1 MVQRSTRISCVI
13 EHLAT
18 ERSMGLNIKSKIA
31 TAVVI
36 VVVAIGGRAV
46 SLGAALHS
54 SPQRKPDRARP
65 AEKVS
70 RPVTLPHSVTFREV
84 RGRGLLVTTWINSA
98 GPFTFAVDTGAGITI
113 ISPRVAAEAAVPVQ
127 QGPGPS
133 IAGLSGA
140 TVAARAGTVQTI
152 ALGDS
157 QNRVPART
165 EVIVSTGLPRDL
177 DGLLD
182 PNDAF
187 GQLGYSI
194 DIPHQELSFFDPRES
209 ALSARSQPA
218 DGAVVSWQQ
227 QGNNHR
233 PFVTLSTGEQAL
245 IDTGSSLGLA
255 VRDSGPSSMASR
267 SAAVHDVGGSVSAH
281 RVAPRTVSIGALVL
295 QNVPTDLISG
305 ATSDA
310 PVLLGLNALHPF
322 RLRFDPLH
330 RLIEI
335 APSY

>member
-1 MVQRSTRISCVI
+1 
-13 EHLAT
+13 
-18 ERSMGLNIKSKIA
+18 
-31 TAVVI
+31 
-36 VVVAIGGRAV
+36 
-46 SLGAALHS
+46 
-54 SPQRKPDRARP
+54 
-65 AEKVS
+65 
-70 RPVTLPHSVTFREV
+70 
-84 RGRGLLVTTWINSA
+84 LLITTWINST

-113 ISPRVAAEAAVPVQ
+113 ISPRVAAEAAIPIQ

-140 TVAARAGTVQTI
+140 IVSAKAGTAQTI
-152 ALGDS
+152 ALGDN
-157 QNRVPART
+157 QNRVPARH
-165 EVIVSTGLPRDL
+165 EVLVSDGLPRDL

-182 PNDAF
+182 PSDAF

-209 ALSARSQPA
+209 ALSTRSQPA
-218 DGAVVSWQQ
+218 DGAVVAWQR
-227 QGNNHR
+227 QGDSRR

-255 VRDSGPSSMASR
+255 VRDSGAPSTASR
-267 SAAVHDVGGSVSAH
+267 SSAVHDVGGSVSAH
-281 RVAPRTVSIGALVL
+281 RVAPRTVSIGTLVL
-295 QNVPTDLISG
+295 RNVPTDVISR

>member
-1 MVQRSTRISCVI
+1 
-13 EHLAT
+13 
-18 ERSMGLNIKSKIA
+18 
-31 TAVVI
+31 
-36 VVVAIGGRAV
+36 
-46 SLGAALHS
+46 
-54 SPQRKPDRARP
+54 
-65 AEKVS
+65 
-70 RPVTLPHSVTFREV
+70 
-84 RGRGLLVTTWINSA
+84 LLITTWINSQ
-98 GPFTFAVDTGAGITI
+98 GPFTFAFDTGAGITI

-140 TVAARAGTVQTI
+140 TIAAREGTVQTI

-157 QNRVPART
+157 ENRVPTRT
-165 EVIVSTGLPRDL
+165 QVIVSSGLPRDV

-209 ALSARSQPA
+209 ALSVRSQPP
-218 DGAVVSWQQ
+218 DGAVVSWQE
-227 QGNNHR
+227 QGNSRR

-245 IDTGSSLGLA
+245 IDTGSSLGFA
-255 VRDSGPSSMASR
+255 IRDSGPLSMGSR
-267 SAAVHDVGGSVSAH
+267 SSAVHDVAGSVSAH
-281 RVAPRTVSIGALVL
+281 RIAPRTVSIGTLVL
-295 QNVPTDLISG
+295 QNVPTDVISG
-305 ATSDA
+305 ATADA

-322 RLRFDPLH
+322 KLRFDPLH